1 MQIHALYGVL
11 IIWKKKGLTQNLLI
25 WLKETIL
32 LQERKCVVIHKGL
45 WRELHSVTQAVIM
58 SIQPAVTCD
67 YFPAVAEK

>member
-1 MQIHALYGVL
+1 M
-11 IIWKKKGLTQNLLI
+11 QNLLI

-32 LQERKCVVIHKGL
+32 LQERKCVVILKGL